1 MFVDRDFLFL
11 DVHPVILNPLPCF
24 GKIENFYH
32 ITNAYISGHESA
44 MSIRFPTTYLEI
56 YGIYPTIVSSLNS

>member
-11 DVHPVILNPLPCF
+11 DVHPVIIFNLLPCF

-32 ITNAYISGHESA
+32 ITNA
-44 MSIRFPTTYLEI
+44 
-56 YGIYPTIVSSLNS
+56 

>member
-11 DVHPVILNPLPCF
+11 DVNPVILNLLPCF

-32 ITNAYISGHESA
+32 ITNA
-44 MSIRFPTTYLEI
+44 
-56 YGIYPTIVSSLNS
+56 